1 MFATTLPGVTHQVEH
16 DGRTYGVRFPDSPY
30 MRNAVA
36 GIFAQHDYPFIPCIA
51 GESGAVLDIGA
62 NVGATALLFRL
73 QYPRCPLYAF
83 EPAPSTFAYL
93 AENVAALDHAQALN
107 VGLFDRDAET
117 RLYTGDVSITN
128 SMGVSALNGGDRYEN
143 VRVWRASRALDELG
157 IDRITLIKMDT
168 EGSEVPILRD
178 LEDRLDRVSALFI
191 EYHSERDRREIDA
204 MLAERFMLYSA
215 SASRPHLGTVGYV
228 AREILAARTDAERLA
243 IARPRL

>member
-1 MFATTLPGVTHQVEH
+1 MLATTLHGATHQVEH

-36 GIFAQHDYPFIPCIA
+36 GIFAQHDYPFIPCLA

-62 NVGATALLFRL
+62 NIGATALLFRL
-73 QYPRCPLYAF
+73 QYPLCPVFAF

-93 AENVAALDHAQALN
+93 AENAAALDRVQAFN
-107 VGLFDRDAET
+107 VGLFDREAAT
-117 RLYTGDVSITN
+117 RLYTSDVSITN
-128 SMGVSALNGGDRYEN
+128 SMGVSALNGERYED

-157 IDRITLIKMDT
+157 IDRIALIKMDT

-204 MLAERFMLYSA
+204 MLAERFMLYCA

-228 AREILAARTDAERLA
+228 SRALLAARTDAERLA
-243 IARPRL
+243 ITRPRL

>member
-1 MFATTLPGVTHQVEH
+1 MFATTLSGAEHRVEH
-16 DGRTYGVRFPDSPY
+16 AGRTYAVRFPDSPY
-30 MRNAVA
+30 MRNAVV
-36 GIFAQHDYPFIPCIA
+36 GVFEQKDYPYVPFLA

-73 QYPRCPLYAF
+73 QYPLCPVFAF

-93 AENVAALDHAQALN
+93 AENVGALDRTQALN
-107 VGLFDRDAET
+107 VGLFDRDAAT

-128 SMGVSALNGGDRYEN
+128 SMGGSALNGDRYED

-157 IDRITLIKMDT
+157 VDRITLIKMDT

-178 LEDRLDRVSALFI
+178 IEDRLDRVSALFI

-204 MLAERFMLYSA
+204 ILAERFMLYSA

-228 AREILAARTDAERLA
+228 SRAVLAARTDVERLA
-243 IARPRL
+243 ITRPRL

>member
-1 MFATTLPGVTHQVEH
+1 MFATTLPGATHQVEH

-36 GIFAQHDYPFIPCIA
+36 GIFAQHDYPFIPCLA

-73 QYPRCPLYAF
+73 QYPLCPVFAF

-93 AENVAALDHAQALN
+93 AENVAALDRAQAIN
-107 VGLFDRDAET
+107 VGLFDRDAAT
-117 RLYTGDVSITN
+117 RLYTSDVSITN
-128 SMGVSALNGGDRYEN
+128 SMGTSALNGDHYED
-143 VRVWRASRALDELG
+143 VRVWRASRALDELE

-168 EGSEVPILRD
+168 EGAEVPILRD
-178 LEDRLDRVSALFI
+178 IEDRLDRVSALFI

-204 MLAERFMLYSA
+204 MLVDQFMLYCA
-215 SASRPHLGTVGYV
+215 SASRPHLGTAGYV
-228 AREILAARTDAERLA
+228 SRALLAARTDAERLA
-243 IARPRL
+243 ITRPRL